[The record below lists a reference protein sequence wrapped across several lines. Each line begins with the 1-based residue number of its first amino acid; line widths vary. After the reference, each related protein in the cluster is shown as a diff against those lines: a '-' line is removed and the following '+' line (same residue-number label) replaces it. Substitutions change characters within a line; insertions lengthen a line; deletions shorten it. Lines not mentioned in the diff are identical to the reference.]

1 MSDDL
6 VVTDRVSIPESEL
19 DESFSRSGG
28 PGGQHVNR
36 TSSQVE
42 LRWNL
47 AESEAVSERDRAW
60 LMKRLASRL
69 TNDGVLII
77 VSDAE
82 RSQKRNRD
90 DARRRLAQI
99 IREGLERPKARRKT
113 KPTRG
118 SIERRLQAKK
128 EQGAKKKLRQN
139 PPE

>member
-6 VVTDRVSIPESEL
+6 TVTNRVSIPEAEL
-19 DESFSRSGG
+19 DESFSRSSG

-42 LRWNL
+42 LRWDL
-47 AESEAVSERDRAW
+47 ANSAAVSERDRAW
-60 LMKRLASRL
+60 LLKRLASRL
-69 TNDGVLII
+69 TNDGVLIV

-90 DARRRLAQI
+90 EARRRLAQM
-99 IREGLERPKARRKT
+99 IREALQRPKARRKT

-118 SIERRLQAKK
+118 SIERRLKAKK
-128 EQGAKKKLRQN
+128 EQGAKKKLRQK